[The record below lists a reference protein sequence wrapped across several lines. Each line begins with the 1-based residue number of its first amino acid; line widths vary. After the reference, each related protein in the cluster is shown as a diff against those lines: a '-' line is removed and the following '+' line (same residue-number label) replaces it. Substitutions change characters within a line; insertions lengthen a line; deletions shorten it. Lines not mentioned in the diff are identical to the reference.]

1 MNHNL
6 LIKAICSICE
16 LKCLNT
22 SEDPNWYINIF
33 SWTFYSSRTHRLA
46 RIYVPFSYWAH
57 NNFQICLRFW
67 KWTECSLSWFLASL
81 QGHIIRWTVNAN
93 IAYKK
98 DLEESYFKFVEF
110 SNCFCGLI
118 FIINKLHTHKIGSWW
133 RYIYMI
139 YIFNARLEEYKTKL
153 EARRTGRTYSQEW
166 AGSRCRT
173 EEDTDINT
181 HKGKQGNKPHERITA
196 KRRHLGSTGKQS
208 WKKKI

>member
-16 LKCLNT
+16 IKCLNA
-22 SEDPNWYINIF
+22 SEDANLYINIF

-46 RIYVPFSYWAH
+46 CIYVPFSFWAH
-57 NNFQICLRFW
+57 NNFQICLCFW

-81 QGHIIRWTVNAN
+81 QRQIIRWTVNAN

-118 FIINKLHTHKIGSWW
+118 FIINKLHTHTQNRQLMDI
-133 RYIYMI
+133 YIYMI

-153 EARRTGRTYSQEW
+153 ETRRTCRTYSLELGDHN
-166 AGSRCRT
+166 AGQRET
-173 EEDTDINT
+173 QT
-181 HKGKQGNKPHERITA
+181 
-196 KRRHLGSTGKQS
+196 
-208 WKKKI
+208 